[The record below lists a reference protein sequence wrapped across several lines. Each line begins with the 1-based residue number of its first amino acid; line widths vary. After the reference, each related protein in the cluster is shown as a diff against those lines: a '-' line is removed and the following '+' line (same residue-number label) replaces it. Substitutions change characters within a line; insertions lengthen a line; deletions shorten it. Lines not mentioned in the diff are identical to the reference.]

1 MHSDLAGFAGVAALV
16 TIAPGADFALVSR
29 RAIGDGVRT
38 AVISASG
45 VCSGVLMWGALSAL
59 GISALLAASAY
70 NLLRLAGGAYLV
82 LLGVQALLRVRRLA
96 AGQRQPDGSES
107 GPEAP
112 AALRQGLVTNLLN
125 PKVGV
130 FYSAVL
136 PQFVSHHDP
145 VLLISLLFALLH
157 AVMGMAWYFSV
168 ALALSRG
175 RRMLA
180 RPCARAALE
189 TITAIVLIGFG
200 ARRERVPIAPEAT
213 QAAYLRLLGGVGL
226 GRREA

>member
-59 GISALLAASAY
+59 GISALLAASADAY

-112 AALRQGLVTNLLN
+112 AAFRQGLVTNLLN

-200 ARRERVPIAPEAT
+200 VRVASES
-213 QAAYLRLLGGVGL
+213 Q
-226 GRREA
+226 